1 MAGLLALIFIAL
13 PIAELAVLIAV
24 GGQIGLGPTIVLLIA
39 VSIAGGFLAKREG
52 IQVWQRFRSAMASGQ
67 IPSAEVADGFLILFG
82 AALLLTPGFITDV
95 LGLFLLF
102 PPSRAIFRRGIRRG
116 GGFLLFKRFPLIG
129 GIGAARGASARYRRA
144 KVVRSTPGQVGTSGE
159 NGARGPAIPPG
170 ERSGEDRP

>member
-1 MAGLLALIFIAL
+1 MAGLLALIFIGM

-24 GGQIGLGPTIVLLIA
+24 GDQIGLGPTILLLIA

-102 PPSRAIFRRGIRRG
+102 PPSRAVFLRGIRRG
-116 GGFLLFKRFPLIG
+116 SGFLLFKKFPLIG
-129 GIGAARGASARYRRA
+129 GIGAARSASARYKRA
-144 KVVRSTPGQVGTSGE
+144 KVVHSNPSQARPPGD
-159 NGARGPAIPPG
+159 NGARGPASSPKG
-170 ERSGEDRP
+170 EAGEDGP